1 MNIFVLHDDPV
12 IAAQMQCD
20 AHVVK
25 MTLESMQMLST
36 CHRMLDGKLTTRPS
50 VSGKRMV
57 KYYDLYEGSDD
68 LEAELLYM
76 RAVHF
81 EHPCNQW
88 LRRSEGNYRWMWEHT
103 KALCNEYTY
112 RYGKT
117 HKNEMPLLWGLQS
130 TPRNIP
136 KGGMTPFELAFRD
149 YPECLALKDPVKAYR
164 AFYETKQHRFKMVW
178 TKRKKPRW
186 FKNAKLHTA

>member
-1 MNIFVLHDDPV
+1 MNIFVLHNDPV
-12 IAAQMQCD
+12 KAAQLQCD
-20 AHVVK
+20 RHVVK

-50 VSGKRMV
+50 ISGKRV
-57 KYYDLYEGSDD
+57 VQYYDLYEGSDD
-68 LEAELLYM
+68 LEAELMYM

-103 KALCNEYTY
+103 KALCKEYTY
-112 RYGKT
+112 RYGKI

-130 TPRNIP
+130 SPRNIP
-136 KGGMTPFELAFRD
+136 KGGMTPFELAFKD
-149 YPECLALKDPVKAYR
+149 YPECLALKEPVKAYR
-164 AFYETKQHRFKMVW
+164 AFYQTKQDRFKMVW
-178 TKRKKPRW
+178 TKRKVPEW
-186 FKNAKLHTA
+186 FKYADLHAA